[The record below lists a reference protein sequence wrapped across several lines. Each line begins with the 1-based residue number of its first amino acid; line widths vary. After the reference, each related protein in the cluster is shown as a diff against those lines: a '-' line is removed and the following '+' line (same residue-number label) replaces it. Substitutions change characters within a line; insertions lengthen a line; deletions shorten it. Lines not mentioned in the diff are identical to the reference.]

1 MTRSL
6 RPLLGLWGSIV
17 ALPIIL
23 QAAVFYYSVN
33 YGILRGPLV
42 RDDAY
47 TTLQA
52 LERISSF
59 LIADSFAVNLR
70 RIVHLWFHSPI
81 ANMQT
86 GGALL
91 LSGGNLLAAFALNFW
106 CLSLSL
112 YFLLA
117 RSRLESA
124 PLKLAITL
132 LVALQPLA
140 IASLLFIKAD
150 FKGGLFMAA
159 GIFLLYRAVECND
172 SKLKIFGAASLSL
185 AVIAKTTA
193 FYGPIFALGILIL
206 FEIYAFVQQWEESK
220 SLFDARARVAAELRV
235 LAVCVVIVTTP
246 YLFFFS
252 LRAKDYVEYIRFG
265 LSAVWADGL
274 TVLDRAWYYS
284 PASSDGAALWGK
296 LHLEFLLFTI
306 TALAIS
312 IIRRNFSSALLL
324 VMLCFAMGVYALP
337 LVFARTSNM
346 EYAGTAIGVV
356 LGSTLVAIMIVVKSS
371 DQWRAYAVM
380 TAVILFTLFTRMPLD
395 FDPPTFGGAP
405 QVDRFT
411 KLEMEEL
418 GRAYQQ
424 IAGTIAA
431 QTDKAQPV
439 VTVFFHHT
447 AAVPPNLSIEYFRRT
462 ANFLDLK
469 DVWNLSDDKA
479 VSSALKASDF
489 LLAII
494 PADPNK
500 TYVPGMNSVFPI
512 SADPGQADRCIAAK
526 SFLERSGSYPIPGG
540 AIRLYKRSKD
550 THNESDPGFYCP
562 WEKPAERLTG
572 PSQ

>member
-6 RPLLGLWGSIV
+6 RHLLGLWGSIV

-59 LIADSFAVNLR
+59 LIADPLAVNLR
-70 RIVHLWFHSPI
+70 RVVHLWFHSPL

-91 LSGGNLLAAFALNFW
+91 VSGGNLLAAFALNFW
-106 CLSLSL
+106 CLSLAL

-117 RSRLESA
+117 KSRLEGTS
-124 PLKLAITL
+124 LKLAITL

-159 GIFLLYRAVECND
+159 GIFLFYRAVECHD
-172 SKLKIFGAASLSL
+172 SGLKLFGAASLSL
-185 AVIAKTTA
+185 AVISKTTA

-206 FEIYAFVQQWEESK
+206 FEIYAFLQRWEESK
-220 SLFDARARVAAELRV
+220 SLFVARAHAAGELRIV
-235 LAVCVVIVTTP
+235 AVCAAIVTTP

-252 LRAKDYVEYIRFG
+252 LRAKDYVEYINFG
-265 LSAVWADGL
+265 LSAIWADGL
-274 TVLDRAWYYS
+274 TVLERAWYYS
-284 PASSDGAALWGK
+284 PASFDGAAIWGK
-296 LHLEFLLFTI
+296 LHLEFLLFSVI
-306 TALAIS
+306 ALAIS
-312 IIRRNFSSALLL
+312 IVRRKFSSALLL
-324 VMLCFAMGVYALP
+324 VMLCVAIGVYALP
-337 LVFARTSNM
+337 LVLASSSNI
-346 EYAGTAIGVV
+346 EYAGSAIGVV
-356 LGSTLVAIMIVVKSS
+356 LGSTLVAIMIVAKSA

-380 TAVILFTLFTRMPLD
+380 AAVILFTLFTRVPLG
-395 FDPPTFGGAP
+395 FDPPSLGGAP

-418 GRAYQQ
+418 GSAYQQ
-424 IAGTIAA
+424 IAETIAM
-431 QTDKAQPV
+431 QTDKPQPL

-447 AAVPPNLSIEYFRRT
+447 AAVPPNLSIEYYRRT
-462 ANFLDLK
+462 ANFLDLMN
-469 DVWNLSDDKA
+469 VWNLSDDKA
-479 VSSALKASDF
+479 VSSALKTSDF
-489 LLAII
+489 LLAIV
-494 PADPNK
+494 PTGPNK
-500 TYVPGMNSVFPI
+500 SVPGMNSVFPI
-512 SADPGQADRCIAAK
+512 SADPGQADRCIATK
-526 SFLERSGSYPIPGG
+526 SFMERSGSFPIPGG
-540 AIRLYKRSKD
+540 AIRLYRRKKD
-550 THNESDPGFYCP
+550 SHNEADAGFYC
-562 WEKPAERLTG
+562 
-572 PSQ
+572 S